1 MKYLW
6 SKRVDNVGQYNL
18 LRSEQ
23 VSNENVIKKYIM
35 EKVNNIIWIRNTS
48 SNEKRDTDLDIFAKL
63 LHLIPDPVILITCD
77 GDRSVP
83 SSYKPKTVEKILSHP
98 KILKWYSQNYDY
110 SIQHSKLSYYP
121 IGLDMHTVKWLP
133 NSVSN
138 EETRQQKIK
147 MYLDI
152 REEYKNKKKMSIFCD
167 AHLTNSHTRRKE
179 VRSLLD
185 KNKLIDFLGTKI
197 SYTEIAKRY
206 ASYQF
211 VLSPRGRGMD
221 CHRTWEV
228 ILLGSIAIVE
238 SSPLDAMFKENNLP
252 VVIVPNFSVLNEWT
266 LTDLEELKEKY
277 LPLTDFENI
286 EEKFDPEYWIKNHES

>member
-6 SKRVDNVGQYNL
+6 SKRVDNVGHYNL
-18 LRSEQ
+18 LRSEE

-48 SNEKRDTDLDIFAKL
+48 SNVKRDTDLDIFAKL
-63 LHLIPDPVILITCD
+63 LHLLPDSVILITCD

-83 SSYKPKTVEKILSHP
+83 SSYKPNTVEKILSHP

-167 AHLTNSHTRRKE
+167 AHLTNSHTGRKE

-228 ILLGSIAIVE
+228 ILLGSIVIVE

-252 VVIVPNFSVLNEWT
+252 VVIVQNFSVLNEWT
-266 LTDLEELKEKY
+266 LTDLEKLKEKY
-277 LPLTDFENI
+277 LPLTNFENI
-286 EEKFDPEYWIKNHES
+286 EEKFDPEYWIKGE